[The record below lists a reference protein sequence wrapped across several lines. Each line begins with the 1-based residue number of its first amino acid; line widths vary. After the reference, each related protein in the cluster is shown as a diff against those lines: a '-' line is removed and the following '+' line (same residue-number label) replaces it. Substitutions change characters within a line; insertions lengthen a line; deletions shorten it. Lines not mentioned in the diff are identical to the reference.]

1 MQGTCSFCKCQVG
14 HHVGHALTAMRV
26 RKVLQLYCHH
36 LRHVSKRNALSISA
50 FRIDGGIDIE
60 VPASSGRIPYH
71 TPVKNFEKYTQFVKD
86 HADRLGG
93 DSCELM
99 PCTLTQNMYALCVA
113 MVSAIKKDMP
123 SLHSDLGCETIDRPH
138 GLRRAGSQS
147 HYDSSVP
154 GEWGISAQ

>member
-1 MQGTCSFCKCQVG
+1 MVVRANIHYARDMFFLQMPGRSPCRSCTDSNACQESITTVLSPPATC
-14 HHVGHALTAMRV
+14 L
-26 RKVLQLYCHH
+26 
-36 LRHVSKRNALSISA
+36 
-50 FRIDGGIDIE
+50 E

-86 HADRLGG
+86 HTDKLGG
-93 DSCELM
+93 DSCQLM

>member
-1 MQGTCSFCKCQVG
+1 MPRWLSF
-14 HHVGHALTAMRV
+14 LT
-26 RKVLQLYCHH
+26 
-36 LRHVSKRNALSISA
+36 SSPP

-60 VPASSGRIPYH
+60 QRPSSGGIPYH
-71 TPVKNFEKYTQFVKD
+71 TPVKSFEKYTQFVKV
-86 HADRLGG
+86 HADKPGG

-99 PCTLTQNMYALCVA
+99 RCTQNMYALCVA

-123 SLHSDLGCETIDRPH
+123 SLHSDLGSEKIDRPH